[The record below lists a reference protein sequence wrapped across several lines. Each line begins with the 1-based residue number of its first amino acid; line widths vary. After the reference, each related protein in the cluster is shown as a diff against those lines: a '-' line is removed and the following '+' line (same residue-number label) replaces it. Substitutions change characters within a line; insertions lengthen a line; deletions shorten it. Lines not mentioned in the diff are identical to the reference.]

1 MAEALK
7 GLYRDGIAF
16 IPLSDKDD
24 VISSI
29 VEGLSLGGI
38 HSEKTLTDYLRDKD
52 ILLILDNFEQHLAS
66 SQAVGRL
73 IHECHK
79 LQVVVTSREILNI
92 RPEQVFQVQ
101 GLIYPKGESLEL
113 WKSCDAMRLLDRLVR
128 QINPYYPEDIN
139 TIRSVREI
147 IAKIDGHPL
156 AIEFAAG
163 YIAQHNFSELGQLLE
178 NGLDFRQEG
187 FIDIPA
193 RQRSL
198 EAIFEQSWL
207 ALEDRERSCL
217 SGLAVFQEG
226 FTLEAGKE
234 VVKITQ
240 TDIDLYLGKSLLML
254 DDRERY
260 RIHGVTRQFILEREK
275 IDDSVWERYAHYYA
289 KFA

>member
-1 MAEALK
+1 M
-7 GLYRDGIAF
+7 
-16 IPLSDKDD
+16 
-24 VISSI
+24 
-29 VEGLSLGGI
+29 
-38 HSEKTLTDYLRDKD
+38 
-52 ILLILDNFEQHLAS
+52 ILDNFEQHLAS

-79 LQVVVTSREILNI
+79 LQVVITSREILNI
-92 RPEQVFQVQ
+92 RSEQVFQVQ

-207 ALEDRERSCL
+207 ALEDRE
-217 SGLAVFQEG
+217 
-226 FTLEAGKE
+226 
-234 VVKITQ
+234 
-240 TDIDLYLGKSLLML
+240 DLVYL
-254 DDRERY
+254 D
-260 RIHGVTRQFILEREK
+260 
-275 IDDSVWERYAHYYA
+275 
-289 KFA
+289 